1 MLLFHLHHN
10 YCGED
15 REQCKAGDMRPHIT
29 QQSHT
34 HLHKYA
40 ITHQPFQTEP
50 LGVSPN
56 PSPTS
61 SPPRDSCV
69 VFLFF
74 FLSWIGFIC
83 LMMAA
88 LMTLRTWLMVK
99 QTRAGMRGRRG
110 EQGGGVGGCQ
120 RGGQTE
126 IVGAQQMTPRWMSGA
141 ADTRHAGSLCLSQ
154 TNKDTGCREEI
165 NKLSME

>member
-15 REQCKAGDMRPHIT
+15 REQCKAGDMRPYISD
-29 QQSHT
+29 QSRT
-34 HLHKYA
+34 HLHKY
-40 ITHQPFQTEP
+40 IRSRVNIFRLSLSVCHQIQA
-50 LGVSPN
+50 
-56 PSPTS
+56 
-61 SPPRDSCV
+61 PPRARHV
-69 VFLFF
+69 PAVFF
-74 FLSWIGFIC
+74 FSWIGFIC
-83 LMMAA
+83 LMMAP

-99 QTRAGMRGRRG
+99 QARAGMRIARGPGGR
-110 EQGGGVGGCQ
+110 GGCH

-126 IVGAQQMTPRWMSGA
+126 IVGAQQMTPQRMSGA

-165 NKLSME
+165 NKLSMEWL

>member
-15 REQCKAGDMRPHIT
+15 REQCKAGDVRPYISD
-29 QQSHT
+29 QSRT
-34 HLHKYA
+34 HLHEYTMA
-40 ITHQPFQTEP
+40 RQHFQTEP

-56 PSPTS
+56 PSPAACFIS
-61 SPPRDSCV
+61 
-69 VFLFF
+69 
-74 FLSWIGFIC
+74 SWIGFIC
-83 LMMAA
+83 LMMAP

-99 QTRAGMRGRRG
+99 QARAGMRIARGAGGR
-110 EQGGGVGGCQ
+110 GGCH

-126 IVGAQQMTPRWMSGA
+126 IVGAQQMTPQRMSGA

-165 NKLSME
+165 NKLSMEWL